1 MQAHNQINLQAGP
14 DPADSGL
21 RKDQA
26 GASVT
31 EFAAVLPF
39 IAMLFVGSVEFS
51 NGFGKQMDLEQGAQR
66 AVDLA
71 VVRPPTAN
79 STEQLAHIRSEAE
92 AVSGEPSG
100 NITVEL
106 FRECNDV
113 KQATYGANCASG
125 QRQADFVRVEIQGTY
140 SRWID
145 WRKFDGGTSGSTPTM
160 RGQASARVR

>member
-1 MQAHNQINLQAGP
+1 MKIQNSITTPVGP
-14 DPADSGL
+14 EPVDSDL
-21 RKDQA
+21 RNDQA

-39 IAMLFVGSVEFS
+39 IAMLFAGSVEFS
-51 NGFGKQMDLEQGAQR
+51 NGFGKQMDLEQAAQR

-79 STEQLAHIRSEAE
+79 STTELAHIKTEAE
-92 AVSGEPSG
+92 TVSGEPSG
-100 NITVEL
+100 NVTVEL
-106 FRECNDV
+106 FRECNEV
-113 KQATYGANCASG
+113 KQATYGANCGSG
-125 QRQADFVRVEIQGTY
+125 QRQADFVSVEIRGTY

-145 WRKFDGGTSGSTPTM
+145 WKKFDGRTSGSTPTI